1 MFKRLILFAGVVL
14 IIAHA
19 KSQTVTHLN
28 LLPMP
33 KNITLQSGS
42 FQLSENFDVA
52 IHSPVRD
59 TILVKAVNRM
69 YQTLNRRTGVYF
81 KQARI
86 RSGDNSETAALQV
99 NVNKAATPA
108 IGTDESYS
116 LNISN
121 SKVIV
126 NAPTTIGA
134 LHAFETI
141 VQLLTKNDTGG
152 YYLPPVAIQDNPRFQ
167 WRGLMIDVSRHFI
180 PVDVL
185 KRNIEAMAAVKMN
198 VLHLHLTDNEGFR
211 VESKVFPQLH
221 VKGSNG
227 EYYKQAQIKEL
238 VAFAEEREIIIV
250 PEFDMPGH
258 TKSWFAGQPQL
269 SSAVLPYEPGP
280 PIDIRSLKDL
290 NLNSIMRLM
299 ATAPFPAMDPS
310 KETTYEF
317 IDKFIAEMV
326 TLFPSPFFHIGAD
339 ENNGV
344 VWKQNPS
351 IVAFMEKNK
360 IPDTHALQA
369 YFVKRVG
376 KIVSKHGKKM
386 IGWEEL
392 FSNDIS
398 KDVVVQVWQNST
410 YTKKALDNGNPVIIS
425 KGFYLDLFM
434 PAHVHYNNP
443 DLPAQ
448 LPDSVAAQLRGGEAA
463 QWTEAADKTNI
474 ETRIWPRAAA
484 VAERLWSPASVSDV
498 DDFYRRLFL
507 ISEQLD
513 ELGLQHVSGYERSL
527 RRISNNDF
535 TTLKTLTD
543 VLTPV
548 KGYKKLFAQMTKP
561 ENFSYQTTP
570 LIQVSDI
577 VPVESKV
584 QWEFRAAVKSYL
596 ASKDSAS
603 EKIINDYITQWANNH
618 EQIRSLIAT
627 SSQLKAVEK
636 HSENLSVVA
645 AIGIEALKKIKEGSS
660 IDSTWL
666 NEKLN
671 ILKTAGKP
679 VAETELCIVREI
691 EALVKQQLLPLP
703 ASYPS
708 F

>member
-1 MFKRLILFAGVVL
+1 MLKRLILPVL
-14 IIAHA
+14 ALFIAAH
-19 KSQTVTHLN
+19 SNGQTAAQLN
-28 LLPMP
+28 LLPIP
-33 KNITLQSGS
+33 KSISLQSGS
-42 FQLSENFDVA
+42 FQLSQNFGIA
-52 IHSPVRD
+52 IHSAVRD
-59 TILVKAVNRM
+59 TILIKAVNRV
-69 YQTLNRRTGVYF
+69 YQTLKRRTGIYF
-81 KQARI
+81 KQDRI
-86 RSGDNSETAALQV
+86 RSTDNSDTAALQV
-99 NVNKAATPA
+99 TISKAATPA

-116 LNISN
+116 LNITN
-121 SKVIV
+121 SKIVV

-141 VQLLTKNDTGG
+141 AQLLAKNDTGG
-152 YYLPPVAIQDNPRFQ
+152 YYFPSVTIRDNPRFQ

-185 KRNIEAMAAVKMN
+185 KRNIEGMAAVKMN

-221 VKGSNG
+221 IKGSNG
-227 EYYKQAQIKEL
+227 EYYTQAQVKEL
-238 VAFAEEREIIIV
+238 VAFAEERGIIIV

-269 SSAVLPYEPGP
+269 SSTPGAYEAGP
-280 PIDIRSLKDL
+280 PIDIHSLKDM

-310 KETTYEF
+310 RESTYEF

-326 TLFPSPFFHIGAD
+326 TLFPSQFFHIGAD

-369 YFVKRVG
+369 YFVKRVRE
-376 KIVSKHGKKM
+376 IVHRHHKQM

-392 FSNDIS
+392 FSKDIS
-398 KDVVVQVWQNST
+398 KDIAVQVWQNSS
-410 YTKKALDNGNPVIIS
+410 YTKKAFDNGNPVIIS

-443 DLPAQ
+443 DLPAAF
-448 LPDSVAAQLRGGEAA
+448 PDSVASQLRGGEAA

-484 VAERLWSPASVSDV
+484 VAERLWSPATANDA
-498 DDFYRRLFL
+498 DDFYRRLFIL
-507 ISEQLD
+507 SEELD
-513 ELGLQHVSGYERSL
+513 DLGLQHVSGYDRSL
-527 RRISNNDF
+527 RRISNNSL
-535 TTLKTLTD
+535 TSIKTLTD

-548 KGYKKLFAQMTKP
+548 KGYKKLFAQMMKAESVT
-561 ENFSYQTTP
+561 YQTAP

-577 VPVESKV
+577 VPVDSKV
-584 QWEFRAAVKSYL
+584 QWEFRRAVQSYLANNDVTSENIIKSYL
-596 ASKDSAS
+596 ALWIS
-603 EKIINDYITQWANNH
+603 NH
-618 EQIRSLIAT
+618 ERIRHLIAG

-636 HSENLSVVA
+636 HSENLSNVA
-645 AIGIEALKKIKEGSS
+645 AIGIDALKKLKDGAAP
-660 IDSTWL
+660 DSAWST
-666 NEKLN
+666 EKLN
-671 ILKTAGKP
+671 ILKEANKP
-679 VAETELCIVREI
+679 LGETELCIIREI
-691 EALVKQQLLPLP
+691 EALVKQQLSPLP
-703 ASYPS
+703 ASYPM